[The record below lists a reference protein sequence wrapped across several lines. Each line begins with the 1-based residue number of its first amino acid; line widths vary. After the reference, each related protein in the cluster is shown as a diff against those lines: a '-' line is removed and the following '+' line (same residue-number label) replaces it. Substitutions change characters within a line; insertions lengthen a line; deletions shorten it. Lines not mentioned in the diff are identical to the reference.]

1 MNEMERKAFWN
12 TLCSL
17 KSNDKFPE
25 NIIKYPKYLYRYR
38 SLTIKSLEDVKSNKL
53 SFSTSNYYD
62 DPFDT
67 FLRIDKNE
75 LLRSIDEFFQQND
88 VIRKI
93 EFIYGK
99 IGMRFNENEINKKM
113 ESFNTNDFCNKI
125 VKLIKR
131 VIRNTLRSYTLSAC
145 FSENGLNETLWIK
158 YANQHKGFVLIYDME
173 DEANYLCGKQEKC
186 HNCVI
191 KDSNTSL
198 YPIYYSDEP
207 YDATEYAKWFTAS
220 LLLRQFTS
228 NETRDDIIFN
238 LFPRMEW
245 EREKITLIK
254 KKCHMYDQ
262 EWRMISS
269 IWHNK
274 PITMGW
280 KPYGIILGLNMS
292 NDEKSLVYSNAKLA
306 GIENIFECYINDLD
320 ELSYRN
326 LKKIDLWK
334 E

>member
-99 IGMRFNENEINKKM
+99 IGMRFNENEIVERLRM
-113 ESFNTNDFCNKI
+113 QGSSPQASFD
-125 VKLIKR
+125 
-131 VIRNTLRSYTLSAC
+131 
-145 FSENGLNETLWIK
+145 
-158 YANQHKGFVLIYDME
+158 
-173 DEANYLCGKQEKC
+173 
-186 HNCVI
+186 
-191 KDSNTSL
+191 
-198 YPIYYSDEP
+198 
-207 YDATEYAKWFTAS
+207 
-220 LLLRQFTS
+220 
-228 NETRDDIIFN
+228 
-238 LFPRMEW
+238 
-245 EREKITLIK
+245 
-254 KKCHMYDQ
+254 
-262 EWRMISS
+262 
-269 IWHNK
+269 
-274 PITMGW
+274 
-280 KPYGIILGLNMS
+280 LGCQ
-292 NDEKSLVYSNAKLA
+292 
-306 GIENIFECYINDLD
+306 G
-320 ELSYRN
+320 ELTQ
-326 LKKIDLWK
+326 
-334 E
+334 

>member
-1 MNEMERKAFWN
+1 MNEKERKVFWN

-17 KSNDKFPE
+17 KSNDKFPK

-38 SLTIKSLEDVKSNKL
+38 SLTSKSLEEVKSNKL
-53 SFSTSNYYD
+53 SFSISNYYD
-62 DPFDT
+62 GPFDT

-75 LLRSIDEFFQQND
+75 LLRSIDEIFQQND

-99 IGMRFNENEINKKM
+99 IGMRFDEDEINKKM

-125 VKLIKR
+125 VKLIKSD
-131 VIRNTLRSYTLSAC
+131 IRNSLRSYTLSAC

-207 YDATEYAKWFTAS
+207 YDVTEYAKWFTAS
-220 LLLRQFTS
+220 LVLRQFIS
-228 NETRDDIIFN
+228 KETRDGIIFN

-262 EWRMISS
+262 KWRMISS

-292 NDEKSLVYSNAKLA
+292 NDEKNLVYSNAKLA
-306 GIENIFECYINDLD
+306 RIENIFECYINDLD
-320 ELSYRN
+320 ELSYR
-326 LKKIDLWK
+326 IFK
-334 E
+334 EN

>member
-1 MNEMERKAFWN
+1 
-12 TLCSL
+12 
-17 KSNDKFPE
+17 
-25 NIIKYPKYLYRYR
+25 
-38 SLTIKSLEDVKSNKL
+38 
-53 SFSTSNYYD
+53 
-62 DPFDT
+62 
-67 FLRIDKNE
+67 
-75 LLRSIDEFFQQND
+75 
-88 VIRKI
+88 
-93 EFIYGK
+93 
-99 IGMRFNENEINKKM
+99 
-113 ESFNTNDFCNKI
+113 
-125 VKLIKR
+125 
-131 VIRNTLRSYTLSAC
+131 
-145 FSENGLNETLWIK
+145 
-158 YANQHKGFVLIYDME
+158 
-173 DEANYLCGKQEKC
+173 
-186 HNCVI
+186 
-191 KDSNTSL
+191 
-198 YPIYYSDEP
+198 
-207 YDATEYAKWFTAS
+207 
-220 LLLRQFTS
+220 
-228 NETRDDIIFN
+228 
-238 LFPRMEW
+238 MEW